1 MHAENPS
8 QVRQVKKDYQD
19 FIEKYKKDMKEK
31 DAEIQE
37 NTKKVLKKSNFESYV
52 VFRAKWQNR
61 EFKLYR
67 IRFEF

>member
-37 NTKKVLKKSNFESYV
+37 NTKKV
-52 VFRAKWQNR
+52 
-61 EFKLYR
+61 
-67 IRFEF
+67 I